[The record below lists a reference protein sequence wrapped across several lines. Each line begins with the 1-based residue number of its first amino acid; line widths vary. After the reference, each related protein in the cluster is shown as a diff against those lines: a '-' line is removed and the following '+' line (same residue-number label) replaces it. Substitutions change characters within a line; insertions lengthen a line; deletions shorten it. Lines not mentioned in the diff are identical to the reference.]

1 MHLLPACNA
10 RRKPL
15 PYYRSGPKLA
25 LKACVPATEGVYR
38 VSRSGRSKLF
48 VVAGLLVALS
58 LVLAGC
64 VGGASGQQNGG
75 GSEPVS
81 GEIRIEGSSTVY
93 PITQAAAELFR
104 EENPDARIEVGGAG
118 TSDGFEAFC
127 QGDTQISDASRPIE
141 AEEIQACK
149 KAGVD
154 YIEIPIAYDGISVVV
169 NKKGNDWVTDI
180 TKEELKKMWEPSAE
194 GKVTKWSQVN
204 PDWPAKPL
212 DLYGPGTESG
222 TYEFFNGEIVSN
234 EEVVNRQADVEM
246 SEDDNVLVQGVS
258 GDANALGY
266 FGYSYYE
273 NNLDTLRALAVDG
286 VKPTEDSIRSGD
298 YLLSRPLFIYVNTD
312 ALKKNKAVKP
322 FVDFYVSKQ
331 NLDRLVKAAK
341 YVTIP
346 SSLEQQSRAQ
356 YEDSTTGSVFNKDG
370 EPKGGDLETAL
381 EQSQ

>member
-1 MHLLPACNA
+1 
-10 RRKPL
+10 
-15 PYYRSGPKLA
+15 LA
-25 LKACVPATEGVYR
+25 FRTCVPVTEGVYR
-38 VSRSGRSKLF
+38 LSRTGQLKLF
-48 VVAGLLVALS
+48 VAAGLIVALS

-64 VGGASGQQNGG
+64 GGGASGQQNGSG
-75 GSEPVS
+75 EPVS

-127 QGDTQISDASRPIE
+127 QGDTQISDASRPIDA
-141 AEEIQACK
+141 AEEVPVCK
-149 KAGVD
+149 ENGVE

-169 NKKGNDWVTDI
+169 NKQGNDWATDI
-180 TKEELKKMWEPSAE
+180 TSEELKTIWEPSAE
-194 GKVTKWSQVN
+194 GRVTTWNQVRS
-204 PDWPAKPL
+204 DWPDKPL

-222 TYEFFNGEIVSN
+222 TYEFFNETIVAN
-234 EEVVNRQADVEM
+234 EEEVSRQSDVEM

-258 GDANALGY
+258 GDKNALGY

-286 VKPTEDSIRSGD
+286 VKPTEDSIRSGE
-298 YLLSRPLFIYVNTD
+298 YLLSRPLFIYVSTD

-322 FVDFYVSKQ
+322 FVDFYLAPQ

-346 SSLEQQSRAQ
+346 ASLEAEARAQ
-356 YEDSTTGSVFNKDG
+356 YEDHTTGTVYNKDG

-381 EQSQ
+381 KQSQ